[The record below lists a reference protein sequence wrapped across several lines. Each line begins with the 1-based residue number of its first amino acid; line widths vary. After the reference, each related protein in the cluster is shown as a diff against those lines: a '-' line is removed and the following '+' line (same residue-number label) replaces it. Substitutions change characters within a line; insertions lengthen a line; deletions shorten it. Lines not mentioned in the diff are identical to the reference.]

1 MLELYCSEEQLEKT
15 TASIL
20 FLSIVVAFKMSI
32 QGWHANS
39 NRDKFESFV
48 NFPLCDEIMATLR
61 TSEYREHCP
70 N

>member
-1 MLELYCSEEQLEKT
+1 MLELYWSAEQLEKT

-20 FLSIVVAFKMSI
+20 FLYNLLAFRISI

-39 NRDKFESFV
+39 NRDKLESFA
-48 NFPLCDEIMATLR
+48 NFPVSEEIMATLR
-61 TSEYREHCP
+61 TSECRQHCP